1 MKSEKKIRLSSNHAT
16 KKVTTMK
23 VKIEISIRKARLRR
37 FFFRLFSIRF
47 RNIYFLIN
55 LLYLFVV
62 PMNTNMRV
70 PVRPSV
76 EEIEEYKPGKL
87 VKGAI
92 KLSSNENPL
101 GPSPA
106 AVRAVVEALEAGELN
121 LSIYPWE
128 KNEEALREEIA
139 RYIGVD
145 VSKIVIGAGIDGVMD
160 TIAKIFFEKGDEVI
174 IPIPTFSLYESLVK
188 IADATPVYL
197 PRNPDANYGIPV
209 LDIIAASNDKTRMIF
224 LSSPNNPT
232 GNRITGDDVRTLA
245 ESVPNAM
252 IAVDEAYVEFA
263 KKSLVKVVN
272 DYENVLVLRTFSKAF
287 GLAGLRVGYAV
298 LPEWLASIYKKVSL
312 PFTVN
317 NVALTAAVAALR
329 DKEHLRRSVELVKS
343 GRPYLEENLQGLFKV
358 YPSEANFV
366 LVDVSPKRSSDVFDA
381 LLKKGI
387 TVRDCSSF
395 RGASDSLIRI
405 SVGTQEQNEK
415 VVAALKHFTL

>member
-1 MKSEKKIRLSSNHAT
+1 
-16 KKVTTMK
+16 
-23 VKIEISIRKARLRR
+23 
-37 FFFRLFSIRF
+37 
-47 RNIYFLIN
+47 
-55 LLYLFVV
+55 
-62 PMNTNMRV
+62 MNTNMRV

-76 EEIEEYKPGKL
+76 EEVEEYKPGKL

-128 KNEEALREEIA
+128 RNEEALREEIA
-139 RYIGVD
+139 RYIGIGIGIGIGVD
-145 VSKIVIGAGIDGVMD
+145 VENIVIGAGIDGVLD
-160 TIAKIFFEKGDEVI
+160 TLVKIFVDKGDEVI

-197 PRNPDANYGIPV
+197 SRNPDANYGIPA

-232 GNRITGDDVRTLA
+232 GNRITGDDMRTLA
-245 ESVPNAM
+245 ESVSKAM

-272 DYENVLVLRTFSKAF
+272 EYENVLVLRTFSKAF

-317 NVALTAAVAALR
+317 NVALIAAVAALR

-343 GRPYLEENLQGLFKV
+343 GRPYLKENLQGLFKV

-366 LVDVSPKRSSDVFDA
+366 LVDVAPKKSYAVFDA

-395 RGASDSLIRI
+395 RGAGDSLIRI
-405 SVGTQEQNEK
+405 SVGTLKQNEK
-415 VVAALKHFTL
+415 VVAALKSL

>member
-1 MKSEKKIRLSSNHAT
+1 
-16 KKVTTMK
+16 
-23 VKIEISIRKARLRR
+23 
-37 FFFRLFSIRF
+37 
-47 RNIYFLIN
+47 
-55 LLYLFVV
+55 
-62 PMNTNMRV
+62 
-70 PVRPSV
+70 
-76 EEIEEYKPGKL
+76 
-87 VKGAI
+87 
-92 KLSSNENPL
+92 
-101 GPSPA
+101 
-106 AVRAVVEALEAGELN
+106 
-121 LSIYPWE
+121 
-128 KNEEALREEIA
+128 
-139 RYIGVD
+139 
-145 VSKIVIGAGIDGVMD
+145 MD

>member
-1 MKSEKKIRLSSNHAT
+1 MPL
-16 KKVTTMK
+16 
-23 VKIEISIRKARLRR
+23 
-37 FFFRLFSIRF
+37 
-47 RNIYFLIN
+47 
-55 LLYLFVV
+55 
-62 PMNTNMRV
+62 

-76 EEIEEYKPGKL
+76 EEIEEYKPGKRI
-87 VKGAI
+87 KGAI

-101 GPSPA
+101 GASPA
-106 AVRAVVEALEAGELN
+106 VVRAIVGQLEAGDLELGV
-121 LSIYPWE
+121 YPWE

-139 RYIGVD
+139 RYTGVD

-188 IADATPVYL
+188 IAGATAVYL
-197 PRNPDANYGIPV
+197 PRNPDANYGIPA

-224 LSSPNNPT
+224 LASPNNPT

-245 ESVPNAM
+245 ESVPKVM

-263 KKSLVKVVN
+263 QKSLVKVVN

-298 LPEWLASIYKKVSL
+298 LPEWLVSIYKKVSL

-317 NVALTAAVAALR
+317 NVALTAAIAALK
-329 DKEHLRRSVELVKS
+329 DKEHLRKSIELVKE
-343 GRPYLEENLQGLFKV
+343 GRSYLIENLQELFRV
-358 YPSEANFV
+358 YLSQANFV
-366 LVDVSPKRSSDVFDA
+366 LVDVAPKTSAEVATA
-381 LLKKGI
+381 LERKRI

-395 RGASDSLIRI
+395 RGAGESLIRI

-415 VVAALKHFTL
+415 VVEALKDFTL

>member
-1 MKSEKKIRLSSNHAT
+1 
-16 KKVTTMK
+16 
-23 VKIEISIRKARLRR
+23 
-37 FFFRLFSIRF
+37 
-47 RNIYFLIN
+47 
-55 LLYLFVV
+55 
-62 PMNTNMRV
+62 MRV

-76 EEIEEYKPGKL
+76 EEVEEYKPGKS

-128 KNEEALREEIA
+128 RNEEALREEIA

-145 VSKIVIGAGIDGVMD
+145 VENIVIGAGIDGVLD
-160 TIAKIFFEKGDEVI
+160 TLVKIFVDKGDEVI

-188 IADATPVYL
+188 MADATPVYL
-197 PRNPDANYGIPV
+197 SRNPAANYDLP
-209 LDIIAASNDKTRMIF
+209 AADMISTCNDKTRMIF
-224 LSSPNNPT
+224 LASPNNPT
-232 GNRITGDDVRTLA
+232 GNGITGDNVRTLA
-245 ESVPNAM
+245 ESVPKLM
-252 IAVDEAYVEFA
+252 IAIDEAYVEFA

-298 LPEWLASIYKKVSL
+298 LPEWLVSSYKKVSL

-317 NVALTAAVAALR
+317 NVALTAAVAALK
-329 DKEHLRRSVELVKS
+329 DEEHLRKSIELVKE
-343 GRPYLEENLQGLFKV
+343 GRQYLTENLQELFRV
-358 YPSEANFV
+358 YLSQANFV
-366 LVDVSPKRSSDVFDA
+366 LVDVSPKKSYAVFDA

-395 RGASDSLIRI
+395 RGAGDSLIRI
-405 SVGTQEQNEK
+405 SVGTQDQNEK